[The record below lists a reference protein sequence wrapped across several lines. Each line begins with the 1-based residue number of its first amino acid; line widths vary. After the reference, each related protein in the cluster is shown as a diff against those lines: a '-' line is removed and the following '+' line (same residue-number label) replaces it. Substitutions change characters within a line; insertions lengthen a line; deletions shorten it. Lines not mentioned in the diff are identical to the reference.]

1 MELTLSEKAISWFKE
16 EMGLTKGD
24 TLKFFAKIYGS
35 SPVQESYSLGFAK
48 DYPIDIIS
56 SIEVDGI
63 IFYVEESDLWILM
76 DMICMSTMMKKRMN
90 WSLNIISQIVNYN
103 RF

>member
-1 MELTLSEKAISWFKE
+1 MELTLSEKAINWFKN

-48 DYPIDIIS
+48 DFPIDIIAS
-56 SIEVDGI
+56 KEVDGI
-63 IFYVEESDLWILM
+63 IFYVEESDLWFFNGHDLYV
-76 DMICMSTMMKKRMN
+76 D
-90 WSLNIISQIVNYN
+90 YN
-103 RF
+103 ETKDELEFKYDKPNH

>member
-1 MELTLSEKAISWFKE
+1 MMKLTISEKAISWFKD

-48 DYPIDIIS
+48 DYPIDIITS
-56 SIEVDGI
+56 LEADGI
-63 IFYVEESDLWILM
+63 IFFIEESDLWYFNEHDLHV
-76 DMICMSTMMKKRMN
+76 DYNEKKDE
-90 WSLNIISQIVNYN
+90 LEFKYN
-103 RF
+103 KPNSSF

>member
-1 MELTLSEKAISWFKE
+1 MMKLTISEKAIHWFQD

-48 DYPIDIIS
+48 DYPIDIIAS
-56 SIEVDGI
+56 HEVDGI
-63 IFYVEESDLWILM
+63 IFYIEESDLWYFNDHDLHV
-76 DMICMSTMMKKRMN
+76 D
-90 WSLNIISQIVNYN
+90 YN
-103 RF
+103 EKIDELAFTYNKPNR

>member
-1 MELTLSEKAISWFKE
+1 MKLTLSEKAISWFKE

-24 TLKFFAKIYGS
+24 TLKFFAQIYGS

-63 IFYVEESDLWILM
+63 VFYVEESDLWYFNGHDLHV
-76 DMICMSTMMKKRMN
+76 DYDEKRDE
-90 WSLNIISQIVNYN
+90 LEFKYN
-103 RF
+103 KPNN